1 MAGKPAE
8 YKAMRKPRRQMWRQL
23 FDVRLD
29 GAGSL
34 QSQIRVGIVDAILSG
49 ALPAGSSAPS
59 SRDLATELKISRNT
73 VVLAYHQLVDNGY
86 LLAHERS
93 GFVVAAREGIVP
105 AKPLAA
111 ATLVPIVAPD
121 WQQHFRFHGS
131 ALRSIVKPSNWQS
144 YRYPF
149 LYGQYDPGLFPL
161 AEWRQCSRQALS
173 AMELRDWA
181 PDQIDQDDPLL
192 IDQLRARILPKRGIW
207 AQPSEIM
214 ITLGAQQA
222 LYLLAEL
229 LFDRNTTVGVENPGY
244 PDMRH
249 IAMLKSGKVSLLPVD
264 DDGLVPGPATAACDY
279 VYLTP
284 SHQCPTTVTMPLA
297 RRQALMVEA
306 RESGTIFVEDDF
318 ESESRLSP
326 PPLPAL
332 KSLDTDGRVIYV
344 GSLSKVLAPGL
355 RIGFIVA
362 PAAVIQEARA
372 LRRLMIRHPPF
383 NNQRAAA
390 LFLSFGHHEAL
401 VTRLSKILAER
412 SETLRGALA
421 RHLPD
426 FAIAPGT
433 GGSSLWLQGSTE
445 FDATEISRRAHDKGL
460 LFEPGSVF
468 FGDRHHG
475 RAHFRLGYSSIPAD
489 RIDAGIALLAQC
501 LEPG

>member
-1 MAGKPAE
+1 
-8 YKAMRKPRRQMWRQL
+8 MRKPKKQMWRQL
-23 FDVRLD
+23 IDIRVD

-34 QSQIRVGIVDAILSG
+34 QSQIRIGIVDAILSG
-49 ALPAGSSAPS
+49 ALPAGSAAPS
-59 SRDLATELKISRNT
+59 SRELAADLKISRNT
-73 VVLAYHQLVDNGY
+73 VVLAYHQLVDDGY
-86 LLAHERS
+86 LLSHERS
-93 GFVVAAREGIVP
+93 GFVVAPIDRIVP
-105 AKPLAA
+105 ERPAA
-111 ATLVPIVAPD
+111 SLEQMAVEPD
-121 WQQHFRFHGS
+121 WNARFQVRGS

-149 LYGQYDPGLFPL
+149 LYGQYDPDLFPL

-173 AMELRDWA
+173 VMELRDWA
-181 PDQIDQDDPLL
+181 PDQIDQDDPMLVE
-192 IDQLRARILPKRGIW
+192 QLRTRILPRRGIW

-229 LFDRNTTVGVENPGY
+229 LFGRDTAVGVEDPGY

-249 IAMLKSGKVSLLPVD
+249 IAALKSDQVSLLPVD
-264 DDGLVPGPATAACDY
+264 EDGLIPGSVVAACDY

-297 RRQALMVEA
+297 RREALLAEA
-306 RESGTIFVEDDF
+306 RASGTVFIEDDY
-318 ESESRLSP
+318 ESETRLSA

-332 KSLDTDGRVIYV
+332 KSLDSDGRVIYV

-355 RIGFIVA
+355 RIGFIVG
-362 PAAVIQEARA
+362 PAAVIREARA

-390 LFLSFGHHEAL
+390 LFLSYGHHEAL
-401 VTRLSKILAER
+401 VARLSKILADR
-412 SETLRGALA
+412 SNHLRDAIA

-426 FAIAPGT
+426 FEIAPGS
-433 GGSSLWLQGSTE
+433 GGSSLWLRAPAV
-445 FDATEISRRAHDKGL
+445 FDAAAIARRAYGKGL

-468 FGDRHHG
+468 FGDENLG
-475 RAHFRLGYSSIPAD
+475 RSHFRLGYSSIPAE
-489 RIDAGIALLAQC
+489 RIDAGIALLSEC
-501 LEPG
+501 LAPEPAFSGQI

>member
-1 MAGKPAE
+1 
-8 YKAMRKPRRQMWRQL
+8 MWRQL

-297 RRQALMVEA
+297 RRQALIVCGGA
-306 RESGTIFVEDDF
+306 GGKTD
-318 ESESRLSP
+318 
-326 PPLPAL
+326 AL
-332 KSLDTDGRVIYV
+332 KLRAGDLADATHDALLARLRNVLRRSHGFARPSVRPGKAAARIPRMGVRVLWV
-344 GSLSKVLAPGL
+344 DQPATLPQAWS
-355 RIGFIVA
+355 A
-362 PAAVIQEARA
+362 PAAEPGAGLSCAGYGSSVTVTASMG
-372 LRRLMIRHPPF
+372 L
-383 NNQRAAA
+383 AAA
-390 LFLSFGHHEAL
+390 AQAID
-401 VTRLSKILAER
+401 RILASAR
-412 SETLRGALA
+412 S
-421 RHLPD
+421 D
-426 FAIAPGT
+426 Q
-433 GGSSLWLQGSTE
+433 S
-445 FDATEISRRAHDKGL
+445 
-460 LFEPGSVF
+460 
-468 FGDRHHG
+468 
-475 RAHFRLGYSSIPAD
+475 
-489 RIDAGIALLAQC
+489 
-501 LEPG
+501 